1 MASRRRPLKLPGP
14 DEKGPAY
21 EVGYGKPPED
31 TRFRP
36 GQTGNPYGRPKGAK
50 KRSNRI
56 PALNEERMKTVVL
69 EEAYRMIGVRDGDR
83 LVEIPVVRAIIR
95 SVALNAAKGNPRSQ
109 RMFIELLQWVER
121 EDKALYDQYLQAG
134 IEYKVEWEREL
145 KRRERLGIDE
155 PDPIPHP
162 DDIVINVNT
171 GAVEFRGPMTRQEKI
186 KWDRAL
192 EIKAEDDAYIEELE
206 AKIRKRPKDKKLRTI
221 LARQRKFNAMLT
233 EVIGPYAARLARSV
247 SD

>member
-1 MASRRRPLKLPGP
+1 MASRRRPPKLPDP

-31 TRFRP
+31 TRFKP
-36 GQTGNPYGRPKGAK
+36 GQSGNSHGRPKGAK
-50 KRSNRI
+50 NRSNRI

-83 LVEIPVVRAIIR
+83 LIEIPIIQAMIR

-134 IEYKVEWEREL
+134 IEYKVEWGCEL
-145 KRRERLGIDE
+145 KRRERLGINE

-162 DDIVINVNT
+162 DDIDINWNT

-192 EIKAEDDAYIEELE
+192 EIKAEVDAYIEELE
-206 AKIRKRPKDKKLRTI
+206 ADIRKRPKDKKLRAI

>member
-31 TRFRP
+31 TRFKP
-36 GQTGNPYGRPKGAK
+36 GQSGNSHGRPKGAK
-50 KRSNRI
+50 NRSNRI

-83 LVEIPVVRAIIR
+83 LIEIPIIQAMIR

-206 AKIRKRPKDKKLRTI
+206 AKIRKRPKDKKLRAI
-221 LARQRKFNAMLT
+221 LARQRKFNAMRT